1 MILKCTK
8 FALRTTTKD
17 STAAWQINLAG
28 DGCDDVD
35 ECTSTATPHNCHTD
49 AFCTNN
55 DGSFLCNCNPTYI
68 GRSIFSMMTTNLVA
82 LNLNR
87 EYFPANQKM
96 KLLLGDGTTACDK
109 EKCDHASG
117 NFYGPDLACKP
128 MPINA
133 ECNPADACLTYIC
146 SDGYELNS
154 ASTTIRPDFKFRNF
168 N

>member
-1 MILKCTK
+1 MSSLICYKNFKFQNYVILKCTK

-68 GRSIFSMMTTNLVA
+68 GRSIFSMMTTNLGQIYKIQGIFFEGW
-82 LNLNR
+82 R
-87 EYFPANQKM
+87 TFCERRR
-96 KLLLGDGTTACDK
+96 
-109 EKCDHASG
+109 
-117 NFYGPDLACKP
+117 YGLP
-128 MPINA
+128 
-133 ECNPADACLTYIC
+133 
-146 SDGYELNS
+146 
-154 ASTTIRPDFKFRNF
+154 R
-168 N
+168 